1 MRASHMPKAFWAE
14 HLEQIERR
22 EMSIAAYAR
31 ENDIS
36 AGSLYV
42 WRGKLRADRS
52 SVVSQVRFAEII
64 TSAPAPSS
72 LLLVRIGEVTLE
84 FDALPD
90 ATWLAELLAGA
101 NASP

>member
-42 WRGKLRADRS
+42 WRGKLRAERS
-52 SVVSQVRFAEII
+52 SVVSQVRFFRDHHQCADPELP
-64 TSAPAPSS
+64 PAS
-72 LLLVRIGEVTLE
+72 
-84 FDALPD
+84 D
-90 ATWLAELLAGA
+90 
-101 NASP
+101 

>member
-42 WRGKLRADRS
+42 WRGKLRAERS
-52 SVVSQVRFAEII
+52 SVVSEVHFAEII
-64 TSAPAPSS
+64 TSESVQNSS
-72 LLLVRIGEVTLE
+72 LLVRIGETTLE
-84 FDALPD
+84 FDVLPD
-90 ATWLAELLAGA
+90 AAWLADLLVRA
-101 NASP
+101 NASL